1 MEVRPNETTDM
12 FQPLHYILIPN
23 MGMLVGEIFDFDR
36 LAEDCAADGVYEFFF
51 VAPPLP
57 FTGAV
62 GSPLNA
68 YAIK

>member
-1 MEVRPNETTDM
+1 VFDV
-12 FQPLHYILIPN
+12 HYQHSPTKP
-23 MGMLVGEIFDFDR
+23 D
-36 LAEDCAADGVYEFFF
+36 DGVYEFFF